1 MELQEPFNEKKLPF
15 NNLYLNAG
23 VIHGRNDWWMYVL
36 GLLFIIMGVVIY
48 SIFTSIILTYHAMS
62 HGLSQVEIAADP
74 SILFDPEKMGINKN
88 LMLLVHLTPFLFIMG
103 ALVLTLKS
111 IHKKTLLYVITA
123 YDNIRWK
130 RFFFGFIVWGFL
142 VATFVIIGYY
152 LDKSNYSI
160 QFNISNFLYL
170 LITVIILLP
179 FQSCA
184 EEIVIRGYFMQGLS
198 QVFKNGIMPLII
210 TSILFGL
217 LHAGNPEVKEH
228 GISVM
233 LPYYCLFGFF
243 LGAITLLDEGLEL
256 AMGIHSAN
264 NLISSLLITSQDT
277 ALQTD
282 ALFVAKKVDPLMEMV
297 SWAILAVITFIIFWR
312 KYRWKNFNLLIK

>member
-1 MELQEPFNEKKLPF
+1 MDTGEPQAEKKLPF

-23 VIHGRNDWWMYVL
+23 VIHGLNDWWMYVL
-36 GLLFIIMGVVIY
+36 GLLFMISGVIVY
-48 SIFTSIILTYHAMS
+48 SFFISIVLSYHAMTN
-62 HGLSQVEIAADP
+62 GISQTEIATNP

-88 LMLLVHLTPFLFIMG
+88 LMLLVHLIPFLFIMG
-103 ALVLTLKS
+103 GLIINLRTV
-111 IHKKTLLYVITA
+111 HKKAIVYIITA
-123 YDNIRWK
+123 YDKIRWR
-130 RFFFGFIVWGFL
+130 RFFFGFLIWGSL
-142 VATFVIIGYY
+142 IAVFVVIGYY
-152 LDKSNYSI
+152 LDKENYTI
-160 QFNISNFLYL
+160 HFNISSFLG
-170 LITVIILLP
+170 LIVTVIILIP
-179 FQSCA
+179 FQSCT

-198 QVFKNGIMPLII
+198 QVFKNGIVPLIV

-233 LPYYCLFGFF
+233 LPYYCFFGFF

-264 NLISSLLITSQDT
+264 NLVSSLLITSHDT

-282 ALFVAKKVDPLMEMV
+282 ALFVAKTVNPSSEMI
-297 SWAILAVITFIIFWR
+297 SWAILATITFIIFWR